1 MMMVVLS
8 NGMVERYKKSYIANV
23 LSAERNNYMK
33 ISSFSVK
40 RPVFTLV
47 TMFLIIILGAVS
59 FFKIPITLIPDLNPP
74 VAVVVTNYPGASP
87 TEVSEKITK
96 PLEESLSTAPGLK
109 SMQSSS
115 QEGANLVFLQF
126 DWDSSIDDVQ
136 MDILQRIDQV
146 EVPDGANKPRF
157 MKFDPSQFPVIQL
170 SLRTAD
176 KDANIRKIA
185 EELEK
190 ELRRIDGVA
199 SVNVSGKIIEDVQV
213 ILDPVKLKKF
223 GLAQADVVQMIQAS
237 NVSMPG
243 DPIDTSDGRKLTTRI
258 LSTVQNISDV
268 RGIQVGADP
277 ATGDKVKVSD
287 VADVA
292 LLEPKLQTET
302 RANDQPAVLL
312 SVLQESGANTA
323 TVSKEF
329 QKALDKLLEED
340 AYKDIESDVIFDQGD
355 YIKLAIGNIGQSLIL
370 GGLFAMLVLFIF
382 LRGIKSPI
390 IIGVAI
396 PYSVIVTFVLMY
408 FADFTLNIMTLGALA
423 LGIGMLVDNAIVVI
437 ENIERHLAMGKGP
450 KEAAIDGSKEVGGAI
465 TASTLT
471 TLAVFVPVIFI
482 SGIIGQIFT
491 EFALTISF
499 SLFASLVVA
508 LTVVPMLASRLLK
521 TPTAEAL
528 EKKEELKKN
537 KKNRFENTVKWA
549 LSHRLLVILLTLALV
564 VGSVFGILKVGTEF
578 LPATDEGAFS
588 IGVDLPNGASLDAT
602 NDIVKRIEEEMK
614 KQDDVE
620 VYVSLIGG
628 TQQSMAQGGSESNTA
643 EISVKLVPMAD
654 RDRSVF
660 EFVEQ
665 VQPKVEDEIGDDAE
679 VSFNLQTAAGSSPN
693 TLSFSLN
700 DTNEDRLGKA
710 VAQVDEKLREL
721 DTVTEVEN
729 DLIDT
734 VEEIKIEVNREKAS
748 DVGLSPYQV
757 AQSVSDVTRGVFAS
771 QIVFEKTGEVV
782 GVNVSYD
789 ESFRNSVAKLKELEL
804 KTPQNTFVKLKDIAN
819 VEIAEGPVAIVRV
832 DQAHSI
838 AFTVKYKTSE
848 SLGDMTK
855 EVNTIVDDLDLPS
868 EVELSYGGDRELF
881 ESAINDMLLA
891 IVLAIVLVYIVM
903 AAQFESFKYPFV
915 IMFSVPLML
924 IGVAIALFIT
934 STPVSVTAV
943 IGLLILVG
951 IVVNNGIVLVDYINQ
966 RKEAGLS
973 SYDAIITSVRDRV
986 RPILMTALTTILGL
1000 LPLAIGL
1007 GEGSEL
1013 NQPMGI
1019 AVIGGLISS
1028 TFLTLYIVPIIY
1040 SLFDRETRF
1049 GKNSPRRARRE
1060 TAKQPV
1066 TNPVSET
1073 ETVTV
1078 TETVTETVT
1087 VREFK

>member
-1 MMMVVLS
+1 
-8 NGMVERYKKSYIANV
+8 
-23 LSAERNNYMK
+23 MK

-47 TMFLIIILGAVS
+47 TMFLIIILGTVS
-59 FFKIPITLIPDLNPP
+59 FLKIPITLIPDLNPP
-74 VAVVVTNYPGASP
+74 IAVVVTNYPGASP

-115 QEGANLVFLQF
+115 QEGANLLFLMF
-126 DWDSSIDDVQ
+126 DWSSVIDDVQ

-146 EVPDGANKPRF
+146 PMPEGANKPRF

-170 SLRTAD
+170 SLHTVDKEAD
-176 KDANIRKIA
+176 IRSIA
-185 EELEK
+185 EDLEK
-190 ELRRIDGVA
+190 ELRRINGVA
-199 SVNVSGKIIEDVQV
+199 SVNVSGKIIKDVQV
-213 ILDPVKLKKF
+213 ILDPEKLKEF
-223 GLAQADVVQMIQAS
+223 GLAQSDVVQMIQAS

-243 DPIDTSDGRKLTTRI
+243 DSIDTNDGRRLTTRI
-258 LSTVQNISDV
+258 ISSIQSISDV
-268 RGIQVGADP
+268 RDIQLGANP
-277 ATGDKVKVSD
+277 LTGEKINVSD

-292 LLEPKLQTET
+292 LLEPKAQTKT
-302 RANDQPAVLL
+302 RANDEQAVLL

-329 QKALDKLLEED
+329 KSSLDELLKKD
-340 AYKDIESDVIFDQGD
+340 AYKGIESDVLFDQGD
-355 YIKLAIGNIGQSLIL
+355 YVKLAIGNIGQSLIL

-382 LRGIKSPI
+382 LRGIKSPV

-408 FADFTLNIMTLGALA
+408 FADFSLNIMTLGALA

-437 ENIERHLAMGKGP
+437 ENIERHLAMGKHP
-450 KEAAIDGSKEVGGAI
+450 EEAAKDGSKEVGGAI

-482 SGIIGQIFT
+482 SGLIGQIFT

-521 TPTAEAL
+521 TPDELTKAKKRRSKGWKTF
-528 EKKEELKKN
+528 EK
-537 KKNRFENTVKWA
+537 TVVWA
-549 LSHRLLVILLTLALV
+549 LGHRILVLVMTTILLGAS
-564 VGSVFGILKVGTEF
+564 GFGLLKVGTEF
-578 LPATDEGAFS
+578 LPSTDEGFFS
-588 IGVDLPNGASLDAT
+588 ISIKLPNGSSLDST
-602 NDIVKRIEEEMK
+602 NEVVKRIEEKIK
-614 KQDDVE
+614 KEQDVE
-620 VYVSLIGG
+620 VYVSLVGG
-628 TQQSMAQGGSESNTA
+628 TQQSMAQGGSEGNMA
-643 EISVKLVPMAD
+643 EMYVKLVPLDD

-660 EFVEQ
+660 EFVDE
-665 VQPKVEDEIGDDAE
+665 VQPAVLDEVGEDAD
-679 VSFNLQTAAGSSPN
+679 VSFNMQTAAGSSPN
-693 TLSFSLN
+693 TLTFSLN
-700 DTNEDRLGKA
+700 DTNEQRLEEA
-710 VAQVDEKLREL
+710 VTKLDKKLREVK
-721 DTVTEVEN
+721 TVTEVKN

-734 VEEIKIEVNREKAS
+734 VEEVKIEVDRQKAS
-748 DVGLSPYQV
+748 DVGLAPYQI
-757 AQSVSDVTRGVFAS
+757 AQTVSDVTRGVFAT
-771 QIVFEKTGEVV
+771 QIVFGKTGDVV

-789 ESFRNSVAKLKELEL
+789 EKFRNSVDKLKELEL
-804 KTPQNTFVKLKDIAN
+804 KTPQNTFVTLKDVAD
-819 VEIAEGPVAIVRV
+819 VKIAEGPVAIQRV

-838 AFTVKYKTSE
+838 TFTLKYLSSE

-855 EVNTIVDDLDLPS
+855 RVNEIVDDLDLPT

-891 IVLAIVLVYIVM
+891 IILAVVLVYMVM

-915 IMFSVPLML
+915 IMFSVPLMI
-924 IGVAIALFIT
+924 IGVSFGLFIT
-934 STPVSVTAV
+934 DTPVSVTAV

-973 SYDAIITSVRDRV
+973 SYDAIISSVRDRV

-1000 LPLAIGL
+1000 LPLALGL

-1040 SLFDRETRF
+1040 SLFDRETRR
-1049 GKNSPRRARRE
+1049 K
-1060 TAKQPV
+1060 AKV
-1066 TNPVSET
+1066 
-1073 ETVTV
+1073 
-1078 TETVTETVT
+1078 
-1087 VREFK
+1087 KA